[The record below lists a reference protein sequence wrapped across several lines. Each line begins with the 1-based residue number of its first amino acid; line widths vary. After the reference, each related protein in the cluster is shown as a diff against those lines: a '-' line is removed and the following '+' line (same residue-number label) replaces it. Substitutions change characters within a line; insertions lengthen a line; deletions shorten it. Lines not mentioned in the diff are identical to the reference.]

1 VTDLKQVSGEGERG
15 WERREAGGSVAK
27 ERGGRTLKTG
37 ESPIITEGGWVG
49 GRKTRSE
56 IGSER

>member
-1 VTDLKQVSGEGERG
+1 VGKERG
-15 WERREAGGSVAK
+15 WRECGKG
-27 ERGGRTLKTG
+27 ETG